1 MNTVLEPT
9 VQLCS
14 SGVFDRFP
22 KLKFATI
29 EAGAGWLP
37 YALWAMDHGQ
47 NCFAFWVSP
56 QLKYK
61 PSEYFRM
68 HGHASF
74 ETDPVGIEL
83 LDRVG
88 VDNLLWGNDYPHIE
102 GSWPNSEKA
111 IASWSKN
118 LTQEQIAKIVG
129 LNSAKLFNIPIPQ
142 KFAAAA

>member
-1 MNTVLEPT
+1 
-9 VQLCS
+9 
-14 SGVFDRFP
+14 
-22 KLKFATI
+22 
-29 EAGAGWLP
+29 
-37 YALWAMDHGQ
+37 
-47 NCFAFWVSP
+47 
-56 QLKYK
+56 
-61 PSEYFRM
+61 M

-74 ETDPVGIEL
+74 ETDPIGIEL